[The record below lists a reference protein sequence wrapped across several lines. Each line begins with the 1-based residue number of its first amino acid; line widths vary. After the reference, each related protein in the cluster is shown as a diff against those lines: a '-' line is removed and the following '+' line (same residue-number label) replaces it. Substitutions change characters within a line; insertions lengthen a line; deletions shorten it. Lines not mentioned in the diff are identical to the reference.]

1 MISRPGDPDEP
12 PEKIAAFVKL
22 EVSTAFWS
30 KLRKVA
36 STRMPYYVAFE
47 RALEL
52 AISDYEER
60 HGPLVPPPP
69 PPLPEHT
76 HLVVSHLDFSVYFY
90 GRLAIGV
97 DERCRL
103 RAVGVT
109 RVDDD

>member
-1 MISRPGDPDEP
+1 MISRPGDPEEP
-12 PEKIAAFVKL
+12 PERTAAFMKL

-30 KLRKVA
+30 KLRRVA
-36 STRMPYYVAFE
+36 STRMPYHVAFE

-52 AISDYEER
+52 AIADYEAK
-60 HGPLVPPPP
+60 HGALVPAAPAA
-69 PPLPEHT
+69 LPEHT